1 MSLALEYDGI
11 TKEYRSWSGRR
22 RVRALQQFSL
32 SVERGEI
39 FGFLG
44 PNGAGKST
52 AIHLAMGFMQP
63 SSGTGQM
70 LGKHFGDAATRRRVG
85 FLAENVALY
94 HRKAEAAIRFY
105 GGLNGL
111 HGAALEHAGRAALEA
126 VDLQSESGRSLG
138 QFSRGLLQRM
148 GLAQALVNDPELLIL
163 DEPTSALD
171 PAARV
176 SIRELLLKFRSQGK
190 TIFLSSHLLSEVE
203 LICDRVAI
211 LSRGRVVSIGTLS
224 AMLETTDQV
233 EIVAQSIAP
242 RLFANSTAEGGRIRF
257 AVPKSG
263 QREAI
268 ERVWAAGGEVV
279 SVNPVRRSL
288 EELFL
293 ELTSPESGSAE
304 LAAAEDRKLR

>member
-1 MSLALEYDGI
+1 MPLALEYDEI
-11 TKEYRSWSGRR
+11 IKEYRSWSGRR

-32 SVERGEI
+32 SVETGEI

-52 AIHLAMGFMQP
+52 AIHLAMGFMRP
-63 SSGTGQM
+63 SSGNGQM
-70 LGKHFGDAATRRRVG
+70 LGKPFGDAVTRRRVG
-85 FLAENVALY
+85 FLAENVAFY
-94 HRKAEAAIRFY
+94 HRQADAAIRFY

-111 HGAALEHAGRAALEA
+111 HGAALRQATRAALEA
-126 VDLQSESGRSLG
+126 VDLQSEAGRNLG
-138 QFSRGLLQRM
+138 QFSRGMLQRM
-148 GLAQALVNDPELLIL
+148 GLAQALVNNPELLIL

-176 SIRELLLKFRSQGK
+176 SIRELLLRFRSQGK

-203 LICDRVAI
+203 LVCDRVAI
-211 LSRGRVVSIGTLS
+211 INRGRVVRIGTLS
-224 AMLETTDQV
+224 SMLETTDQV
-233 EIVAQSIAP
+233 EIVAQSILSQ
-242 RLFANSTAEGGRIRF
+242 LFANSAVEADRTRF
-257 AVPKSG
+257 VVPKNR

-268 ERVWAAGGEVV
+268 ERVWAAGGEVI

-293 ELTSPESGSAE
+293 ELTSPEAVPVVF
-304 LAAAEDRKLR
+304 AARDTGN

>member
-1 MSLALEYDGI
+1 MPLALEYDGI

-32 SVERGEI
+32 SVETGEI

-52 AIHLAMGFMQP
+52 AIHLAMGFMRP

-70 LGKHFGDAATRRRVG
+70 LGKLFGDAVTRRRVG

-94 HRKAEAAIRFY
+94 HRPAEAAIRFY

-111 HGAALEHAGRAALEA
+111 HGAALDQATRAALEA
-126 VDLQSESGRSLG
+126 VDLKSESGRNLG
-138 QFSRGLLQRM
+138 QVSRGMLQRM
-148 GLAQALVNDPELLIL
+148 GLAQALVNEPELLIL

-176 SIRELLLKFRSQGK
+176 SIRELLLRFRSQGK

-203 LICDRVAI
+203 LVCDRVAI
-211 LSRGRVVSIGTLS
+211 INRGRVVRIGTLS
-224 AMLETTDQV
+224 SMLETTDQV
-233 EIVAQSIAP
+233 EIVAQSILSQ
-242 RLFANSTAEGGRIRF
+242 LFANSAVEADRTRF
-257 AVPKSG
+257 VVPKNR

-268 ERVWAAGGEVV
+268 ERVWAAGGEVI

-293 ELTSPESGSAE
+293 ELTSPEAVPVVF
-304 LAAAEDRKLR
+304 AARDTGN

>member
-1 MSLALEYDGI
+1 MPLALEYDEI
-11 TKEYRSWSGRR
+11 IKEYRSWSGRR

-32 SVERGEI
+32 SVETGEI

-52 AIHLAMGFMQP
+52 AIHLAMGFMRP
-63 SSGTGQM
+63 SSGNGQM
-70 LGKHFGDAATRRRVG
+70 LGKPFGDAVTRRRVG

-94 HRKAEAAIRFY
+94 HRQADAAIRFY

-111 HGAALEHAGRAALEA
+111 HGAALRQATRAALEA
-126 VDLQSESGRSLG
+126 VDLQSEAGRNLG
-138 QFSRGLLQRM
+138 QFSRGMLQRM
-148 GLAQALVNDPELLIL
+148 GLAQALVNNPELLIL

-176 SIRELLLKFRSQGK
+176 SIRELLLRFRSQGK

-203 LICDRVAI
+203 LVCDRVAI
-211 LSRGRVVSIGTLS
+211 INRGRVVRIGTLS
-224 AMLETTDQV
+224 SMLETTDQV
-233 EIVAQSIAP
+233 EIVAQSILSQ
-242 RLFANSTAEGGRIRF
+242 LFANSAVEADRTRF
-257 AVPKSG
+257 VVPKNR

-268 ERVWAAGGEVV
+268 ERVWAAGGEVI

-293 ELTSPESGSAE
+293 ELTSPEAVPVVF
-304 LAAAEDRKLR
+304 AARDTGN

>member
-1 MSLALEYDGI
+1 MLPALEYDGI

-32 SVERGEI
+32 SVESGEI

-52 AIHLAMGFMQP
+52 AIHLAMGFMRP
-63 SSGTGQM
+63 SSGSGRM
-70 LGKHFGDAATRRRVG
+70 LGKPFGDAATRRRVG

-94 HRKAEAAIRFY
+94 RRKAEAAIRFY

-111 HGAALEHAGRAALEA
+111 HGAALDHATRTALEA
-126 VDLQSESGRSLG
+126 VDLKSESGRNLG
-138 QFSRGLLQRM
+138 QFSRGMLQRM

-203 LICDRVAI
+203 LVCDRVAI
-211 LSRGRVVSIGTLS
+211 LSRGRVVRIGTLS

-233 EIVAQSIAP
+233 EIVTQSIAQG
-242 RLFANSTAEGGRIRF
+242 LFANSTAEGGRIRF
-257 AVPKSG
+257 SVPKSQ

-268 ERVWAAGGEVV
+268 ERIWIAGGEVV

-288 EELFL
+288 EDLFL
-293 ELTSPESGSAE
+293 ELTSPDSTPAA
-304 LAAAEDRKLR
+304 LAAREAGD

>member
-32 SVERGEI
+32 SAERGEI

-52 AIHLAMGFMQP
+52 AIHLAMGFMRP
-63 SSGTGQM
+63 SSGSGRM
-70 LGKHFGDAATRRRVG
+70 LGKRFGDAATRRRVG

-94 HRKAEAAIRFY
+94 HRQAEAAIRFY

-111 HGAALEHAGRAALEA
+111 HGAALDHATRAALEA
-126 VDLQSESGRSLG
+126 VDLQSESGRNLG
-138 QFSRGLLQRM
+138 QFSRGMLQRM

-211 LSRGRVVSIGTLS
+211 LSRGRVVRTGTLS

-233 EIVAQSIAP
+233 EIVVHSIAP
-242 RLFANSTAEGGRIRF
+242 RLFANSTVEGGRVWF

-293 ELTSPESGSAE
+293 ELTSPESSEVE
-304 LAAAEDRKLR
+304 LAALETED